1 MKTTKLQNTTMGNE
15 IILGSSKEFGIRYV
29 PGWISDDGKY
39 KFATLHL
46 ILTEQIIGSPNETCL
61 LGTWL
66 TKVESI
72 LENIQKN
79 PEKLYHKEFKNR
91 TENEIFQMIYKAN
104 QMEEEYEEEFSY
116 LPILPNSIWRYCN
129 VGLDETIDAYLLT
142 ITSKDDEI
150 KFIWKGWREPC
161 GKEQIGVLNSV
172 MVKKEIV
179 IKTIIECLNLVKQ
192 DMRNYKM
199 K

>member
-1 MKTTKLQNTTMGNE
+1 MVLLLHSFYFFDETKLIKQLYFLSLFLSPAPFV
-15 IILGSSKEFGIRYV
+15 LGQREL
-29 PGWISDDGKY
+29 GK
-39 KFATLHL
+39 
-46 ILTEQIIGSPNETCL
+46 
-61 LGTWL
+61 
-66 TKVESI
+66 
-72 LENIQKN
+72 
-79 PEKLYHKEFKNR
+79 EKLTNNVVKLYNKEFKNR